1 MLRTETRFVSMP
13 SSNGQLHLSWL
24 WHRSGNARI
33 TRVRTRRF
41 MSTVVSV
48 KRVEPVMPR
57 TPLHGRGHAF
67 RRKAVAWLLRHL
79 LPARDNLV
87 GPGQLPRI
95 GIQRILVCRP
105 NHRLGNTVLLT
116 SLMSEIER
124 HFPGAEVDVLG
135 SGETTRSIFGGFA
148 TIGELFLLD
157 RRALRRPLA
166 TTRTL
171 RRLSSKRYD
180 LVIDAA
186 SGSSSGRIAAGM
198 AKARY
203 QVRIEGTDGDAPVHF
218 AARPVHAL
226 RQALGEQRLD
236 PVPALDLR
244 LTTAERERGA
254 ATLERVLQGSP
265 ANDAPILAIFPNATG
280 RKRLDGTWWQT
291 FVDELVR
298 RAGPFRIVELVAAD
312 GQSRIGNAYPTYFTS
327 DPRKLAAFID
337 AAGTYVSADCG
348 VMHLAAA
355 TRAVTIGVF
364 GTTDPDRYA
373 PFGGR
378 NMGFRSDEGCPLAA
392 ATRVAA
398 HLRQSGAI

>member
-1 MLRTETRFVSMP
+1 
-13 SSNGQLHLSWL
+13 
-24 WHRSGNARI
+24 
-33 TRVRTRRF
+33 
-41 MSTVVSV
+41 MSTIVSA
-48 KRVEPVMPR
+48 KRVEPVVAR
-57 TPLHGRGHAF
+57 TPLHGKGHAF
-67 RRKAVAWLLRHL
+67 RRSVVAWLLRHL

-87 GPGQLPRI
+87 GHGQLPRI

-116 SLMSEIER
+116 SLMGEIER

-135 SGETTRSIFGGFA
+135 SGEATRSVLGGFA

-166 TTRTL
+166 TVRTL
-171 RRLSSKRYD
+171 RRLASKRYD
-180 LVIDAA
+180 LVVDAA

-203 QVRIEGTDGDAPVHF
+203 QLRVEGGGGDVPVHF

-226 RQALGEQRLD
+226 RRALGEARLE
-236 PVPALDLR
+236 PIPALDLR
-244 LTTAERERGA
+244 LTVSERERGA
-254 ATLERVLQGSP
+254 ATLERVLQGTP
-265 ANDAPILAIFPNATG
+265 ANDAPTLAIFPNATG
-280 RKRLDGTWWQT
+280 RKRLDATWWQA

-298 RAGPFRIVELVAAD
+298 RAGPLRIVELVAAD

-337 AAGTYVSADCG
+337 AADIYVSADCG

-355 TRAVTIGVF
+355 TRATTIGIF
-364 GTTDPDRYA
+364 GATDPDRYA

-392 ATRVAA
+392 AIRVAA
-398 HLRQSGAI
+398 HLRQSDAM